1 MARWLRRTAT
11 EVLELIYEGSL
22 SPTEHLA
29 EVLEVIEE
37 REPRVHAYISLDDR
51 ERLERRAKE
60 VEGRLR
66 SGDRPRLAG
75 LLVAVKDNIS
85 TSFLPTTA
93 GSRILQGYLP
103 PFNATVVD
111 RILREGAV
119 VIGKTN
125 MDEFGMG
132 STTELSAFGPTRNP
146 WDLQRVPGGSSGGS
160 AAALSYGGAD
170 LALGSD
176 TGGSARLPAAYTGT
190 YGLKPTYGL
199 VSRYGL
205 IPYANSLEQISPM
218 ARSVEDL
225 WLLLDVISGHD
236 PRDATSLAESLFQPD
251 PFDVKTDKV
260 CVPRELI
267 DGAEEP
273 IRSSIA
279 WVLRRLEARGIEVN
293 YDVSLPSLRWA
304 LPVYYTIALA
314 EAASN
319 LARYDGKLYP
329 FQVTAPT
336 YSESASLTRSVG
348 FGWEVKRRVLLG
360 VMALSEGYRDEL
372 YLAAIKGRR
381 LIRDEVL
388 RLTSRCLIAGAVSP
402 TLPPRLGE
410 RVTDPVKLY
419 ALDVYTVVANLAG
432 VPSLALPIGFY
443 GGLPVGMQFIGPPLG
458 ERSLISIGLMVEDL
472 TGLKGVMAP

>member
-1 MARWLRRTAT
+1 MAGRLKGTAVD
-11 EVLELIYEGSL
+11 VLSLTLQGSIT
-22 SPTEHLA
+22 PAEHVA
-29 EVLEVIEE
+29 EVLEVIEAK
-37 REPRVHAYISLDDR
+37 EPQVHAYITVEDR
-51 ERLERRAKE
+51 ERLEKRAKE
-60 VEGRLR
+60 VDGRIRAGERL
-66 SGDRPRLAG
+66 RLAG

-93 GSRILQGYLP
+93 GSRILKGYVP

-111 RILREGAV
+111 RILREGGI

-132 STTELSAFGPTRNP
+132 STTELSGYGPTKNP
-146 WDLQRVPGGSSGGS
+146 WDLERVPGGSSGGS
-160 AAALSYGGAD
+160 AAALAYGGAD
-170 LALGSD
+170 VALGSD
-176 TGGSARLPAAYTGT
+176 TGGSARLPAAYTAT

-225 WLLLDVISGHD
+225 WLLLDVIAGHD
-236 PRDATSLAESLFQPD
+236 PRDATSLRDWRDMLDRVNVTSSR
-251 PFDVKTDKV
+251 V

-267 DGAEEP
+267 DGADEP
-273 IRSSIA
+273 VRRSILH
-279 WVLRRLEARGIEVN
+279 VLYRLEAQGVEVD

-329 FQVTAPT
+329 LQYKAPT
-336 YSESASLTRSVG
+336 YSESVSLTRSLG
-348 FGWEVKRRVLLG
+348 FGWEVKRRILLG
-360 VMALSEGYRDEL
+360 VMVLSEGYRDDY
-372 YLAAIKGRR
+372 YLAATKGRR
-381 LIRDEVL
+381 LIRDDVL
-388 RLTSRCLIAGAVSP
+388 KLASRCVLAGAVSP

-410 RVTDPVKLY
+410 RISDPVRLY

-432 VPSLALPIGFY
+432 VPSLALPIGLY
-443 GGLPVGMQFIGPPLG
+443 GGLPIGMQLMGPPGG
-458 ERSLISIGLMVEDL
+458 ERSLLSLGLIVEQL
-472 TGLKGVMAP
+472 SGLRGVMAP